1 MPSDTPSETV
11 CGNEGCG
18 NEDYAREDY
27 ARGLSL
33 GAPFPTNDLASWSM
47 VRPLLSWTHLRGW
60 QRAET
65 WRRAAPRQVAPW
77 AVGQEEPS
85 HWAVHE
91 TASIEHRTYLSAIAA
106 EAKRGDVNRGC

>member
-1 MPSDTPSETV
+1 MLSDTPSDTPSDMPSDTPSETV

-77 AVGQEEPS
+77 AQWGKKNRRTGQCTKLP
-85 HWAVHE
+85 
-91 TASIEHRTYLSAIAA
+91 ASSIGHT
-106 EAKRGDVNRGC
+106 